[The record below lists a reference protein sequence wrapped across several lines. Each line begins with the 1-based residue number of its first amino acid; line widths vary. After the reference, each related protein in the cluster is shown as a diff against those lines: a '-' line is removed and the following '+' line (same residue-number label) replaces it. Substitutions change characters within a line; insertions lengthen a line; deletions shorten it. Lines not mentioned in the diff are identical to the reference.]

1 MADKRDYYETLGVSK
16 NASADDIKSSYRKL
30 AKQYHPDV
38 TKEDSAHAEERFKE
52 ISEAY
57 EVLADP
63 EKRKLYDKYGHAGVS
78 GQFAQ
83 EGNFSWDDF
92 SHKQDLNDIFG
103 GDMSGSPFGNIFEA
117 FFGGGQQRGPR
128 QGQHLLMDIE
138 IGLEE
143 AARGVKREITV
154 PTSVRCDQCNGTGSK
169 DGKNHTC
176 ATCGGKG
183 QVQRVVRQGNSQF
196 MTVGACPKCG
206 GKGSIIEHTCPKC
219 DGEGYIR
226 KPQRIEF
233 EIPKGVDT
241 GMRLRVAGAGER
253 SPNGGH
259 PGDLFIVIH
268 VAEHEVFKREGA
280 DLLIEHEISF
290 PDAAMGAEIEV
301 PTLFGTAKLTIPP
314 GTQPG
319 TDFKLK
325 GAGLDRIDSRG
336 KGDQFVRVHLK
347 VPKKLSSE
355 QKELLK
361 KFSELDTKKR
371 GFFSR
376 HK

>member
-1 MADKRDYYETLGVSK
+1 MADKKDYYETLGIAK
-16 NASADDIKSSYRKL
+16 DASADDIKSSYRKL

-38 TKEDSAHAEERFKE
+38 TKEDSAHAEERFKQ

-57 EVLADP
+57 EVLADQ

-78 GQFAQ
+78 GQFSQ
-83 EGNFSWDDF
+83 EGNFSWQDF
-92 SHKQDLNDIFG
+92 SHKQDLNDIF

-128 QGQHLLMDIE
+128 QGQDLRMDIE
-138 IGLEE
+138 LDLED

-154 PTSVRCDQCNGTGSK
+154 PTSMKCDQCSGTGSK

-176 ATCGGKG
+176 QTCGGKG

-196 MTVGACPKCG
+196 VTVGN
-206 GKGSIIEHTCPKC
+206 CPKC

-226 KPQRIEF
+226 KPQKIEF

-241 GMRLRVAGAGER
+241 GMKLRVSGAGER
-253 SPNGGH
+253 SSNGGH

-268 VAEHEVFKREGA
+268 VAEHEYFKRDGA
-280 DLLIEHEISF
+280 DLLLEQEISF
-290 PDAAMGAEIEV
+290 PEAAMGAEIEV
-301 PTLFGTAKLTIPP
+301 PTLLGTAKLTIPS

-336 KGDQFVRVHLK
+336 KGDLFVRVGLK

-361 KFSELDTKKR
+361 KFSELDTQKKK
-371 GFFSR
+371 FFSR